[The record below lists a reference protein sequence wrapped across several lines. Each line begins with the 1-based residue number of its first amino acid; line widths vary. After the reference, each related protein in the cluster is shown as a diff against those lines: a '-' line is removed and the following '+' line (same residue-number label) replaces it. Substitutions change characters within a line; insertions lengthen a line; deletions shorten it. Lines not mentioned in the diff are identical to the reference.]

1 VIVRGG
7 RRRRCFGSTNI
18 TPKFGLKFIQ
28 IIGQFARG
36 FRRDFVFGMEATA
49 RAAGLSKFER
59 SRFVLQTNVRFARKM
74 TCTSSSRGGA
84 VVVGIGNDTGFSVG
98 ASFGSSHFL
107 ITVGKKNVL
116 VDNNNNNKNKKNG
129 DPTVRLNNNNNEL
142 VWWKAYC
149 AYFNSNHR
157 QDSIFY
163 GTCGIS
169 FTC

>member
-7 RRRRCFGSTNI
+7 RCFGGCSTII

-28 IIGQFARG
+28 FIGQFARG

-49 RAAGLSKFER
+49 RGAGLSKFER
-59 SRFVLQTNVRFARKM
+59 SRFVLRTNVRFARKM
-74 TCTSSSRGGA
+74 TCTSSRGGA
-84 VVVGIGNDTGFSVG
+84 VVVGNDTGFSVG
-98 ASFGSSHFL
+98 ASFGSSHLL

-116 VDNNNNNKNKKNG
+116 VDNNNNNNNKNG

>member
-7 RRRRCFGSTNI
+7 RRRSRCFGSTII

-74 TCTSSSRGGA
+74 TCTASRGGA

-107 ITVGKKNVL
+107 ITVERRMCL
-116 VDNNNNNKNKKNG
+116 LTTTTTIRIRR
-129 DPTVRLNNNNNEL
+129 TVIQRC
-142 VWWKAYC
+142 V
-149 AYFNSNHR
+149 
-157 QDSIFY
+157 
-163 GTCGIS
+163 
-169 FTC
+169 